1 MKRVKILLIT
11 IALTFG
17 FHGVADSNKIPELAA
32 PDRETINEAANRG
45 RQSQN
50 MGQMLNMMAAAGLFA
65 SCFASTPPNMALCA
79 MGALAAAQGAAQGQ
93 AAGMSDL
100 VFDAS
105 EYQPGDYNNGS
116 NNGGLNPASGGK
128 GKAGF
133 DNPII
138 DKGMDHLTESGYK
151 VGPNGVTFPD
161 GSTKS
166 GSDFSSASS
175 MMAAGID
182 EASAKAAEAALNEIN
197 ERIGKSGANVVAM
210 GVNGG
215 GGGGYS
221 GGSANFGDIGD
232 FALPKMKN
240 PFADPDEKK
249 ILAGKSVMVGGEPIG
264 VKGDNIF
271 DMVHRAYQKKR
282 TKRQFFESSARPRLP
297 ASVTKKG
304 GL

>member
-11 IALTFG
+11 LALTFG
-17 FHGVADSNKIPELAA
+17 VNGVADSNKIPELAA

-100 VFDAS
+100 AFDAS
-105 EYQPGDYNNGS
+105 EYKPGDYGNNNGLKPS
-116 NNGGLNPASGGK
+116 SEGN

-133 DNPII
+133 DNPIVK
-138 DKGMDHLTESGYK
+138 KGMEHLTESGYK
-151 VGPNGVTFPD
+151 VGPDGVTFPD
-161 GSTKS
+161 GSFKS
-166 GSDFSSASS
+166 GSDFTSANS

-197 ERIGKSGANVVAM
+197 DRIGKSGANVVAM
-210 GVNGG
+210 GVNSGS
-215 GGGGYS
+215 GGGYS
-221 GGSANFGDIGD
+221 DSGSADFGDLGD
-232 FALPKMKN
+232 FSLPKMQN
-240 PFADPDEKK
+240 PFANPNEKK

-282 TKRQFFESSARPRLP
+282 TKRQFFESSATPRLP
-297 ASVTKKG
+297 ASMTKKG